1 MKEKQYKNIIVIL
14 IFLGLLLTIGTSYAL
29 WQITLKQADE
39 NKLTTSCFRINF
51 KDKDS
56 INLTD
61 AYPMSDEEGKKLKPY
76 TFTIT
81 NTCNTH
87 ATYQVNLEILN
98 NTTLENIGLIKT
110 SFNEKSPS
118 ILTDYLTVDNTLENA
133 ITSRKLENGYLFPN
147 EEKTFTLNLWI
158 CERIENQ
165 EDIINKMFNSKV
177 TIITSFLKE
186 KPSYASVITNCS
198 NNGYKMAE
206 CMLDNS
212 KYDTENLVFDSTSD
226 NNLRYVGKNP
236 NNYIDFNNEKWRI
249 IGVMNNVE
257 DITGKTS
264 SHLKI
269 VRDTSIGEY
278 SWDSSAS
285 NINDGYGIN
294 EWSQADLMKLM
305 NPGFEN
311 EAIGGSLYWNR
322 KSGTCYAGM
331 SNAVKSCNFETTCL
345 TEEYKEMIDD
355 VIWHLG
361 SNSVS
366 DKYNNLASEFY
377 EFERGEITG
386 KTCNVWSRCNDTVER
401 TTKWLGKVGII
412 YVSDYAYATN
422 GESKRDTCLDIT
434 LYNWNNSNSYCY
446 NDDYLYKGVQQFS
459 LSPFSNP
466 LAAGYVFSIQPT
478 FVATGRA
485 SLVENVYP
493 SLYLKENVKIT
504 SGDGSNDDP
513 YHLEFTNN

>member
-1 MKEKQYKNIIVIL
+1 MKVGENMVRNNKKIYITIVIL
-14 IFLGLLLTIGTSYAL
+14 VGVILLIATSYAL

-51 KDKDS
+51 KDQDS

-61 AYPMSDEEGKKLKPY
+61 TYPMSDEEGKKLKPY

-147 EEKTFTLNLWI
+147 EEKTFSLNLWI
-158 CERIENQ
+158 GERIENQ

-212 KYDTENLVFDSTSD
+212 KYDTENPVFDSTSD

-322 KSGTCYAGM
+322 K
-331 SNAVKSCNFETTCL
+331 
-345 TEEYKEMIDD
+345 
-355 VIWHLG
+355 
-361 SNSVS
+361 
-366 DKYNNLASEFY
+366 
-377 EFERGEITG
+377 
-386 KTCNVWSRCNDTVER
+386 
-401 TTKWLGKVGII
+401 
-412 YVSDYAYATN
+412 
-422 GESKRDTCLDIT
+422 
-434 LYNWNNSNSYCY
+434 
-446 NDDYLYKGVQQFS
+446 
-459 LSPFSNP
+459 
-466 LAAGYVFSIQPT
+466 
-478 FVATGRA
+478 
-485 SLVENVYP
+485 
-493 SLYLKENVKIT
+493 
-504 SGDGSNDDP
+504 
-513 YHLEFTNN
+513 